1 MRRADY
7 KCPIENLKLPVT
19 GTVPNEDLRLRGP
32 PRVASEQQRA
42 LAVSDLWPRSI
53 ECCMI

>member
-42 LAVSDLWPRSI
+42 LALSDGPRADRLNVA
-53 ECCMI
+53 